1 MRDMWRMVLLRGLID
16 AARGV
21 DTDWL
26 RSADFD
32 LVCELAELDAE
43 TVLRQKRWAGCALAS
58 A

>member
-1 MRDMWRMVLLRGLID
+1 MWRMVLLRGLID

-26 RSADFD
+26 RSADFE
-32 LVCELAELDAE
+32 LVCELAELHAE
-43 TVLRQKRWAGCALAS
+43 TVLRQKRWAGCARAS